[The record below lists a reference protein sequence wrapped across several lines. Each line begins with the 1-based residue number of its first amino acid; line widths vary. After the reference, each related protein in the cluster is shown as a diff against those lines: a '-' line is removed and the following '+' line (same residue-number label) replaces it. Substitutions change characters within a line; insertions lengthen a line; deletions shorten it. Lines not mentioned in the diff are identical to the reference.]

1 MSDNKELENTLNEE
15 FEEIET
21 IVFDTEDGPVEF
33 YILEETKLG
42 GENYI
47 LVTDEIE
54 GEEGSFLIL
63 KEDGS
68 EDDFVSYSVVEDDKE
83 NEALISIFNE
93 LLEDIDLE
101 V

>member
-1 MSDNKELENTLNEE
+1 MSENMDNNLQNDID
-15 FEEIET
+15 EIET
-21 IVFDTEDGPVEF
+21 IVFDTDEGQVEF
-33 YILEETKLG
+33 YILEETKLA

-47 LVTDEIE
+47 LVTDELE

-68 EDDFVSYSVVEDDKE
+68 DDDFVSYSIVEDEKE

-93 LLEDIDLE
+93 LLDDIDLE

>member
-1 MSDNKELENTLNEE
+1 M
-15 FEEIET
+15 
-21 IVFDTEDGPVEF
+21 
-33 YILEETKLG
+33 
-42 GENYI
+42 
-47 LVTDEIE
+47 VTDELE

-68 EDDFVSYSVVEDDKE
+68 DDDFVSYSIVEDEKE

-93 LLEDIDLE
+93 LLDDIDLE

>member
-1 MSDNKELENTLNEE
+1 MSENMDNNVKNDID
-15 FEEIET
+15 EEIET
-21 IVFDTEDGPVEF
+21 IVFDTDEGQVEF
-33 YILEETKLG
+33 YILEETKLA

-47 LVTDEIE
+47 LVTDELE

-68 EDDFVSYSVVEDDKE
+68 DDDFVSYSIVEDEKE

-93 LLEDIDLE
+93 LLDDIDLE

>member
-1 MSDNKELENTLNEE
+1 MSENMDNNLQNDID
-15 FEEIET
+15 EIET
-21 IVFDTEDGPVEF
+21 IVFDTDEGQVEF
-33 YILEETKLG
+33 YILEETKLA

-47 LVTDEIE
+47 LVTDELE

-63 KEDGS
+63 KEDS
-68 EDDFVSYSVVEDDKE
+68 SDDDFVSYSIVEDEKE

-93 LLEDIDLE
+93 LLDDIDLE